1 MSCKAL
7 CYKVEMKDIVH
18 LEGPVMKINPN
29 LRSAMKG
36 WRFSIITADEDIL
49 SAIAAYA
56 NEDIEQ
62 AHVPSS
68 VTIGSIMV
76 DGKQLAALIVS
87 FDTAEHV
94 ADTFLDTGRKFTTRY
109 KQVSRPWIVWS
120 SACNYEKPQTNDG
133 LFSSRRPYSTRTK
146 ST

>member
-1 MSCKAL
+1 
-7 CYKVEMKDIVH
+7 
-18 LEGPVMKINPN
+18 MKINPN
-29 LRSAMKG
+29 LRSTMKG

-49 SAIAAYA
+49 AAIAAYA

-68 VTIGSIMV
+68 VSIGSIMV

-109 KQVSRPWIVWS
+109 KQVSRPWTVWS
-120 SACNYEKPQTNDG
+120 RACNHEKQQTNDD
-133 LFSSRRPYSTRTK
+133 LFSGRLSYNKRTK
-146 ST
+146 SA